1 MILKQFEVLIII
13 VGMVEKHDEDISSS
27 DSNSTEI
34 PIPLEDLSLNK
45 NSQISQD
52 AEWVPGQAITPV
64 VKEQKKFQPI
74 S

>member
-1 MILKQFEVLIII
+1 LILKQFEVLIII

-45 NSQISQD
+45 NSQ
-52 AEWVPGQAITPV
+52 TR
-64 VKEQKKFQPI
+64 FLR
-74 S
+74 

>member
-1 MILKQFEVLIII
+1 
-13 VGMVEKHDEDISSS
+13 MVEKHEEDISSS

-52 AEWVPGQAITPV
+52 ADWDPGHAITPG

>member
-1 MILKQFEVLIII
+1 
-13 VGMVEKHDEDISSS
+13 MVEKHEEDVSS

-45 NSQISQD
+45 NSQISQG
-52 AEWVPGQAITPV
+52 AEWVPGQAIMPV
-64 VKEQKKFQPI
+64 VKEQRKFQPI